1 MRVENEGAGYVGAT
15 PHPSTLRPQPSARP
29 LRLILIGPPG
39 VGKGTQSA
47 LMEQRLGIKPLSSG
61 DIFRKEIEAETDL
74 GRLAQRYIKHG
85 ELVPNGVTIEM
96 MAKRLRDDDVRRKGF
111 VLDGF
116 PRTLRQAEALSEI
129 LDEMEMPL
137 SRVVSIQLPDEVVLH
152 RLTGRMGCTRCGE
165 IYHSRNKP
173 PMREGL
179 CDKCNSPLFVRT
191 DDQPETIRERLRVF
205 HEQSQP
211 IEAYYEAK
219 GLLRRVDGSDDP
231 ERTYCEV
238 IAPDIQECG

>member
-1 MRVENEGAGYVGAT
+1 M
-15 PHPSTLRPQPSARP
+15 
-29 LRLILIGPPG
+29 RLILIGPPG

-47 LMEQRLGIKPLSSG
+47 LLTARLGLRALSSG
-61 DIFRKEIEAETDL
+61 EIFRREIEAETDL
-74 GRLAQRYIKHG
+74 GRLAKRYIEHG

-96 MAKRLRDDDVRRKGF
+96 MAKRLRSEDVRKHGF

-116 PRTLRQAEALSEI
+116 PRTVKQAEAL
-129 LDEMEMPL
+129 DELLFEMDMGIDK
-137 SRVVSIQLPDEVVLH
+137 VVSIEVPEEEILA

-179 CDKCNSPLFVRT
+179 CDKCNSNLFVRS

-205 HEQSQP
+205 SEQTAP
-211 IEAYYEAK
+211 VIGYYERT
-219 GLLRRVDGSDDP
+219 GSLLRVDGTHGP
-231 ERTYCEV
+231 EETYAQIV
-238 IAPDIQECG
+238 APVVR